1 MNEKPLKRF
10 WIIIFLCIFAFYAM
24 IPIVLVA
31 FTSFKTSQE
40 LFQNVIAPPSK
51 ITWKNYVQVW
61 EKAGFKNYFMNS
73 VIIALPT
80 VLCVVIFATL
90 SGYAFAKM
98 KFVGK
103 NILFYLVLGGLMLPL
118 PSIIIPLYQN
128 LHLLGILNTRL
139 GVALV
144 EMSIA
149 MPFGIFLMKTF
160 IESIPNELL
169 EAARI
174 DGAGE
179 MKIIWRLIFPL
190 AGPGIKSLA
199 LIEFMWVW
207 QSYLLPLILITEDK
221 IKPLTAALDIF
232 IGRYS
237 ISYNLIATGSIIVFI
252 PITIVF
258 LFTQKSFIEGITMG
272 SIK

>member
-1 MNEKPLKRF
+1 MNDHLVKR
-10 WIIIFLCIFAFYAM
+10 IGIMTLLIIFAVYAM
-24 IPIVLVA
+24 IPIILVV
-31 FTSFKTSQE
+31 FTSFKTTQE
-40 LFQNVIAPPSK
+40 LFQNVIAPP
-51 ITWKNYVQVW
+51 TRLMWKNYVQVW
-61 EKAGFKNYFMNS
+61 EKAGFKKYFVNS
-73 VIIALPT
+73 IVIALPT

-98 KFVGK
+98 NFAGK
-103 NILFYLVLGGLMLPL
+103 NLLFFSVLGGLMLPL

-128 LHLLGILNTRL
+128 LNLIGILNTRL

-174 DGAGE
+174 DGASE
-179 MKIIWRLIFPL
+179 LKIIYRVIFPL

-237 ISYNLIATGSIIVFI
+237 ISYNLIATASIIVFI

-258 LFTQKSFIEGITMG
+258 LITQKSFIEGITMG